1 MSRHPLQRMQNKSLN
16 LNPPALMTTTS
27 RSTRCKI
34 SWPDQYF
41 SEQLVLLEAA
51 SGYFHAICP
60 LALLL
65 VVLRFAGHHLFWQ
78 VHGIHAD
85 CPFLKMILWWCPLY
99 WLNERLVPSKHWNW
113 CPSVK
118 ISCLRD
124 FWRHLLLFRRL
135 LLLLVLVLLLLLLFV
150 TEKRTHSRPADW
162 KVQLGWFRI

>member
-1 MSRHPLQRMQNKSLN
+1 M
-16 LNPPALMTTTS
+16 
-27 RSTRCKI
+27 
-34 SWPDQYF
+34 
-41 SEQLVLLEAA
+41 
-51 SGYFHAICP
+51 CP

-124 FWRHLLLFRRL
+124 FWCHLLLFR
-135 LLLLVLVLLLLLLFV
+135 LLLLLLFV
-150 TEKRTHSRPADW
+150 TEKRTHSQQI
-162 KVQLGWFRI
+162 KKSNFRILNCTFTPLSWLWMFYWTRQQKIQKPLFVSFSTADFFGRYGSCIRQCIFWQVHDGRK